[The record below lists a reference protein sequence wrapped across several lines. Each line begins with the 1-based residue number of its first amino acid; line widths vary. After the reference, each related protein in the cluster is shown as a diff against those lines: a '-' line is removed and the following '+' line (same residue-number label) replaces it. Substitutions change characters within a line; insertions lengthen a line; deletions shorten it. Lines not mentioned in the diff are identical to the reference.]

1 MTDLGILIDYEWC
14 TGCHTCE
21 TACQM
26 EHGFPTGQFGIKLSE
41 IGPYSFGEDKWQ
53 LAYIPIPTDQC
64 DFCEDRLLKGKQ
76 PTCMHHCQA
85 QCLEVGPLDE
95 LIKKMTSKRKMVVFH
110 N

>member
-26 EHGFPTGQFGIKLSE
+26 EHDLPIGQFGITLSE
-41 IGPYSFGEDKWQ
+41 IGPYKFGEDKWQ
-53 LAYIPIPTDQC
+53 FAYVPIPTDQC
-64 DFCEDRLLKGKQ
+64 DFCEERLAKGKQ
-76 PTCMHHCQA
+76 PACMHHCQA

-95 LIKKMTSKRKMVVFH
+95 LVKKMTEKRKTVLFH